1 MLTAQFNH
9 ENNHIYSRYDDVRSK
24 YLADEK
30 KIGIL
35 VRVLNRQERI
45 INELKAYIG
54 ESLEQI
60 FLKVEVL
67 DPEVVSEIA

>member
-24 YLADEK
+24 YLIDEK

-35 VRVLNRQERI
+35 VRVLSRQERI
-45 INELKAYIG
+45 ITELKSYI
-54 ESLEQI
+54 SDCLEHI
-60 FLKVEVL
+60 FYKVEVL
-67 DPEVVSEIA
+67 DPVIVEEVL